1 MRLLLVG
8 VALVL
13 RSVWVWLH
21 GEVLSARRRGH
32 RALRLKLLRVKAV
45 LLMLLAV
52 AIVMFD
58 LVDDIPTQRP
68 VPDRLR
74 T

>member
-1 MRLLLVG
+1 LLVG

-13 RSVWVWLH
+13 RNVWVWPH
-21 GEVLSARRRGH
+21 WEVLSGRPRGH
-32 RALRLKLLRVKAV
+32 RVVRLELLSVKAL
-45 LLMLLAV
+45 LLMLLGV
-52 AIVMFD
+52 AIDMFD
-58 LVDDIPTQRP
+58 LIDAIPTQRP